1 MGIDFRKLDK
11 IEQAGLFIYD
21 TVLEAMEEV
30 EVELARDEE
39 YEKAALVRD
48 EIKKIKDARN
58 AVYTV

>member
-1 MGIDFRKLDK
+1 MGIDFRKLEK